1 MLFLWCFLF
10 NPHQTTY
17 HSNIGIRLRRET
29 KKHMHTLCLHSFL
42 WVFWMSWQIPMYFVS
57 PIFNTMLCML
67 WFQKLETDGGMP
79 KDGVRTYCCC
89 MVTLFILKPLKDVG
103 SQYTTKYTIYTVV
116 IKFMNR
122 IWRIYGFEV
131 LFYIL
136 FLCQK
141 EDKYR
146 LYLTLMNKIQCM
158 YLHSRSLGLC
168 IYLNPH

>member
-103 SQYTTKYTIYTVV
+103 LNIRPNTLFIRSSSSSWIVFDV
-116 IKFMNR
+116 FMGLR
-122 IWRIYGFEV
+122 FCFIF
-131 LFYIL
+131 

-158 YLHSRSLGLC
+158 YLHSRSLELC